1 LASPRRGSTRCAFEH
16 IARFIRSKEYRLVQ
30 ALPKNNYGKVLK
42 NRAAPGARGGG
53 AMVRGRLHGKVAL
66 VTGCGSAGPGWG
78 NGKAISALFA
88 REGAQLFGCDI
99 NPAAADETRAII
111 VGEGGVCEVRR
122 ADVTSGDDVSAL
134 VAACTERFGRI
145 DVLVNNVGIVEVG
158 GPVDYPEDKWRRAL
172 DINVTSMFLTCK
184 HAIPHMEAAGGG
196 SIVNI
201 GSIAGI
207 RYTGVPYIAYYTT
220 KAAVLGFSRGV
231 ALQYADRHIRSN
243 VVMPGL
249 MNTPF
254 VVEPLKGVYGEGSVD
269 RMMEARDRQCPMGH
283 MGDAW
288 DVAEAALYLASDA
301 AKYVTA
307 AELVVDGGITAKF
320 S

>member
-1 LASPRRGSTRCAFEH
+1 MTF
-16 IARFIRSKEYRLVQ
+16 RLE
-30 ALPKNNYGKVLK
+30 
-42 NRAAPGARGGG
+42 
-53 AMVRGRLHGKVAL
+53 GKVAL

-78 NGKAISALFA
+78 NGKAISALFS
-88 REGAQLFGCDI
+88 REGASIFGCDI
-99 NPAAADETRAII
+99 RTEAAQETQRVIQE
-111 VGEGGVCEVRR
+111 EGGTCEVM
-122 ADVTSGDDVSAL
+122 AVDVTKAEQIENL
-134 VAACTERFGRI
+134 VDACLTRFGRI

-158 GPVDYPEDKWRRAL
+158 GPVEYTQQQWQRAF

-184 HAIPHMEAAGGG
+184 YVLPHMEKQGAG

-207 RYTGVPYIAYYTT
+207 RYTGVPYISYYTT

-231 ALQYADRHIRSN
+231 ALQYAPKGIRSN

-249 MNTPF
+249 MNTPMI
-254 VVEPLKGVYGEGSVD
+254 VEPLKDVYGHGNVD
-269 RMMEARDRQCPMGH
+269 EMFAVRNKQCPMGH
-283 MGDAW
+283 MGEAW

-307 AELVVDGGITAKF
+307 TEVTVDGGITAKF
-320 S
+320 N